1 MYDHSPQTALALT
14 TFAVF
19 ALGVTYASV
28 PLYKMFCQVL
38 CHIIRLNTHLTVH
51 VCNVAHWIWRH
62 HTESGCCQS
71 LNGETGTSKAMYKRF
86 FDVMQYE

>member
-1 MYDHSPQTALALT
+1 MYDHFLQTALALT

-38 CHIIRLNTHLTVH
+38 CHIIRLNIHLT
-51 VCNVAHWIWRH
+51 AHLCKCSTLDLEAPHREWM
-62 HTESGCCQS
+62 
-71 LNGETGTSKAMYKRF
+71 LSKPQR
-86 FDVMQYE
+86 